1 MDHNSQQN
9 TLRCA
14 KFVFYSLCTSHF
26 SRFIALGR
34 VLHIGRTLPFI
45 NERVFH
51 YRYKM
56 RQTADCRA
64 GLSAQV
70 FPYYSNARAYKHL

>member
-26 SRFIALGR
+26 LRFIALGR

-45 NERVFH
+45 YEGVFH
-51 YRYKM
+51 
-56 RQTADCRA
+56 
-64 GLSAQV
+64 
-70 FPYYSNARAYKHL
+70 